1 MTPPWQWWCAVIF
14 VGGIVWFLMSSP
26 FLFWSAP

>member
-1 MTPPWQWWCAVIF
+1 MTPSWQWWCAVIF

-26 FLFWSAP
+26 FLFRGV